1 MSVPAIPAIVPRQG
15 GLGARLSNTWAYVF
29 TGVMILLS
37 LFPVYWVFTVSLK
50 TRRDGLVSPPLWLFD
65 PTAANYLKLW
75 SHDTFKYTFLNSV
88 VVTIIGL
95 ALSLAIAIPTAY
107 AIVRMKVRG
116 RNLVGVWLILAFML
130 PEFLFVIPMF
140 SLYQWT
146 GLYDTHVGLAL
157 MYQVHVLPLSIWL
170 LSSFFRE
177 INPAIDEAARIEGA
191 SHWQILTR
199 IYVPCTLPGIAATAV
214 LNAIWIW
221 NELAIA
227 IGLTFSRAQTITL
240 GVTSF
245 RGYAALDWGA
255 MTAASIIAIV
265 PMLLFA
271 IVAQKH
277 IVKGLTLGAVKG

>member
-1 MSVPAIPAIVPRQG
+1 MSARAGR
-15 GLGARLSNTWAYVF
+15 LGKRLSLGWAYVF
-29 TGVMILLS
+29 TGAMVVFS
-37 LFPVYWVFTVSLK
+37 LFPVYWVLATSLK
-50 TRRDGLVSPPLWLFD
+50 TKRDGLANPPLWIFD

-75 SHDTFKYTFLNSV
+75 THDTFKYTFLNSII
-88 VVTIIGL
+88 VTAIGV

-116 RNLVGVWLILAFML
+116 RNLVGVWLILAYML
-130 PEFLFVIPMF
+130 PEFLFVLPMF

-191 SHWQILTR
+191 TNFQILTR
-199 IYVPCTLPGIAATAV
+199 IYIPCTLPGLVATAI

-227 IGLTFSRAQTITL
+227 LGLTFSKAQTVTL

>member
-1 MSVPAIPAIVPRQG
+1 MSEVMRSNR
-15 GLGARLSNTWAYVF
+15 LGERLSIGWAYVF
-29 TGVMILLS
+29 TGAMVLFS
-37 LFPVYWVFTVSLK
+37 LFPVYWVLATSLK
-50 TRRDGLVSPPLWLFD
+50 TKRDGLANPPLWIFD

-75 SHDTFKYTFLNSV
+75 THDTFRYTFMNSV
-88 VVTIIGL
+88 IVTIIGVLL
-95 ALSLAIAIPTAY
+95 ALAIAIPTAY
-107 AIVRMKVRG
+107 AIVRMKIRG
-116 RNLVGVWLILAFML
+116 RNLVGVWLILAYML
-130 PEFLFVIPMF
+130 PEFLFVLPMF

-146 GLYDTHVGLAL
+146 GLYDTHIGLAL
-157 MYQVHVLPLSIWL
+157 MYQVHVLPLSVWL

-191 SHWQILTR
+191 CNFQILTK
-199 IYVPCTLPGIAATAV
+199 IYIPCTLPGMVATAI

-227 IGLTFSRAQTITL
+227 LGLTFSKAQTVTL

-245 RGYAALDWGA
+245 RGYASLDWGA
-255 MTAASIIAIV
+255 MTAASIIAII

-271 IVAQKH
+271 IIAQKH

>member
-1 MSVPAIPAIVPRQG
+1 MLRQT
-15 GLGARLSNTWAYVF
+15 GLANFHKIWAYLF
-29 TGVMILLS
+29 TGGMILLS
-37 LFPVYWVFTVSLK
+37 LFPVYWVLTVSLK
-50 TRRDGLVSPPLWLFD
+50 SKRDSLANPPLWLFE
-65 PTAANYLKLW
+65 PVTSSYIKLW
-75 SHDTFKYTFLNSV
+75 NHDTFKDTFFNS
-88 VVTIIGL
+88 IIITLIGII
-95 ALSLAIAIPTAY
+95 LSLAIALPTAY
-107 AIVRMKVRG
+107 ALVRLKLKG
-116 RNLVGVWLILAFML
+116 KNLVGIWLILAYML
-130 PEFLFVIPMF
+130 PEFLFVLPMF

-146 GLYDTHVGLAL
+146 GLYDTYLGLAL

-177 INPAIDEAARIEGA
+177 INPAIDEAARIEGC

-199 IYVPCTLPGIAATAV
+199 IYIPCTLPGLVATAI

-227 IGLTFSRAQTITL
+227 LGLTFSNAQTVTL

-255 MTAASIIAIV
+255 MTAASIVAII

-271 IVAQKH
+271 LVAQKH
-277 IVKGLTLGAVKG
+277 IVKGITLGAVKG

>member
-1 MSVPAIPAIVPRQG
+1 MAGATITPTSGR
-15 GLGARLSNTWAYVF
+15 LMARLSTAWAYVF
-29 TGVMILLS
+29 TGAMVLFS
-37 LFPVYWVFTVSLK
+37 LFPVYWVLTVSLK
-50 TRRDGLVSPPLWLFD
+50 SKRDSLANPPLWLFD
-65 PTAANYLKLW
+65 PVAANYVKLW
-75 SHDTFKYTFLNSV
+75 SHDTFRYTFLNSV
-88 VVTIIGL
+88 IITILGVV
-95 ALSLAIAIPTAY
+95 LSLAIAIPTAY
-107 AIVRMKVRG
+107 AIVRLKIRG
-116 RNLVGVWLILAFML
+116 QNIVGVWLIFAYML
-130 PEFLFVIPMF
+130 PEFLFVLPMF

-177 INPAIDEAARIEGA
+177 INPAIDEAARIEGC
-191 SHWQILTR
+191 SNWQILTK
-199 IYVPCTLPGIAATAV
+199 IYVPCTLPGMVATAI

-227 IGLTFSRAQTITL
+227 LGLTFSKAQTVTL

-265 PMLLFA
+265 PMLIFA

>member
-1 MSVPAIPAIVPRQG
+1 MASTSITGTAGR
-15 GLGARLSNTWAYVF
+15 RLSHAWAYIF
-29 TGVMILLS
+29 TGVMVLFS
-37 LFPVYWVFTVSLK
+37 LFPVYWVLATSLK
-50 TRRDGLVSPPLWLFD
+50 SKRDGLANPPLWLFD
-65 PTAANYLKLW
+65 PVAANYLKLW

-88 VVTIIGL
+88 IVTGL
-95 ALSLAIAIPTAY
+95 GIALSLAIAIPTAY
-107 AIVRMKVRG
+107 AIARLKIRG
-116 RNLVGVWLILAFML
+116 RNIVGVWLILAYML
-130 PEFLFVIPMF
+130 PEFLFVLPMF

-177 INPAIDEAARIEGA
+177 IDPAIDEAARIEGC
-191 SHWQILTR
+191 SNWQILTR
-199 IYVPCTLPGIAATAV
+199 IYVPCTLPGLVATAI

-227 IGLTFSRAQTITL
+227 LGLTFSRAQTVTL

-255 MTAASIIAIV
+255 MTAASIIAII
-265 PMLLFA
+265 PMLIFA

>member
-1 MSVPAIPAIVPRQG
+1 MSVTEYLPQKS
-15 GLGARLSNTWAYVF
+15 RLSERLSTWWAYVF
-29 TGVMILLS
+29 TCAMVLFS
-37 LFPVYWVFTVSLK
+37 LFPVYWVLATSLK
-50 TRRDGLVSPPLWLFD
+50 SKKDGLANPPLWIFD
-65 PTAANYLKLW
+65 PTTANYLKLW
-75 SHDTFKYTFLNSV
+75 THDTFKYTFLNSV
-88 VVTIIGL
+88 IVTIIGV

-107 AIVRMKVRG
+107 ALVRMKIRG
-116 RNLVGVWLILAFML
+116 RKIVGVWLILAYML
-130 PEFLFVIPMF
+130 PEFLFVLPMF

-146 GLYDTHVGLAL
+146 GLYDTHIGLAL

-191 SHWQILTR
+191 SNFQILTK
-199 IYVPCTLPGIAATAV
+199 IYIPCTLPGMVATAI

-227 IGLTFSRAQTITL
+227 LGLTFSKAQTVTL

-255 MTAASIIAIV
+255 MTAASIIAII
-265 PMLLFA
+265 PMLIFA

>member
-1 MSVPAIPAIVPRQG
+1 MSAAAMTEAAGRVKRK
-15 GLGARLSNTWAYVF
+15 LSSAWAYIF
-29 TGVMILLS
+29 TAAMVLFS
-37 LFPVYWVFTVSLK
+37 LFPVYWVFATSLK
-50 TRRDGLVSPPLWLFD
+50 SKRDGLSNPPLWLFD
-65 PTAANYLKLW
+65 PVSANYLKLW
-75 SHDTFKYTFLNSV
+75 SHDTFKDTFLNSV
-88 VVTIIGL
+88 IVTGL
-95 ALSLAIAIPTAY
+95 GVALSLAIAIPTAY
-107 AIVRMKVRG
+107 AIARLKIKG
-116 RNLVGVWLILAFML
+116 RNIVGVWLILAYML
-130 PEFLFVIPMF
+130 PEFLFVLPMF

-177 INPAIDEAARIEGA
+177 INPAIDEAARIEGC
-191 SHWQILTR
+191 SNWQILTR
-199 IYVPCTLPGIAATAV
+199 IYVPCTLPGLVATAI

-227 IGLTFSRAQTITL
+227 LGLTFSRAQTVTL

-255 MTAASIIAIV
+255 MTAASIIAII

-271 IVAQKH
+271 IMAQKH

>member
-1 MSVPAIPAIVPRQG
+1 MNRAPSRMMN
-15 GLGARLSNTWAYVF
+15 GLSLGWAYVF
-29 TGVMILLS
+29 TGAMVLFS
-37 LFPVYWVFTVSLK
+37 LFPVYWVLATSLK
-50 TRRDGLVSPPLWLFD
+50 TKRDGLANPPLWLFD
-65 PTAANYLKLW
+65 PTTSNYLKLW
-75 SHDTFKYTFLNSV
+75 THDTFKYTFMNSV
-88 VVTIIGL
+88 IVTIFGVL
-95 ALSLAIAIPTAY
+95 LSLAIAIPTAY

-116 RNLVGVWLILAFML
+116 RNLVGGWLILAYML
-130 PEFLFVIPMF
+130 PEFLFVLPMF

-157 MYQVHVLPLSIWL
+157 KYQVPVLPLSIL
-170 LSSFFRE
+170 PLSPSFRE

-191 SHWQILTR
+191 SNLQILTR
-199 IYVPCTLPGIAATAV
+199 IYIPCTLPGMVATAI

-227 IGLTFSRAQTITL
+227 LGLTFSKAQTVTL

-255 MTAASIIAIV
+255 MTAASIIAII

>member
-1 MSVPAIPAIVPRQG
+1 MLWQT
-15 GLGARLSNTWAYVF
+15 GLANFHKIWAYLF
-29 TGVMILLS
+29 TGGMILLS
-37 LFPVYWVFTVSLK
+37 LFPVYWVLTVSLK
-50 TRRDGLVSPPLWLFD
+50 SKRDSLATPPLWLFE
-65 PTAANYLKLW
+65 PATSSYLKLW
-75 SHDTFKYTFLNSV
+75 NHDTFRDTFFNS
-88 VVTIIGL
+88 IIITLIGIV
-95 ALSLAIAIPTAY
+95 LSLAIALPTAY
-107 AIVRMKVRG
+107 ALVRLKLKG
-116 RNLVGVWLILAFML
+116 KNLVGIWLILAYML
-130 PEFLFVIPMF
+130 PEFLFVLPMF

-146 GLYDTHVGLAL
+146 GLYDTYLGLAL

-177 INPAIDEAARIEGA
+177 INPAIDEAARIEGC

-199 IYVPCTLPGIAATAV
+199 IYIPCTLPGLVATAI

-227 IGLTFSRAQTITL
+227 LGLTFSNAQTVTL

-255 MTAASIIAIV
+255 MTAASIIAII

-271 IVAQKH
+271 VVAQKH
-277 IVKGLTLGAVKG
+277 IVKGITLGAVKG

>member
-1 MSVPAIPAIVPRQG
+1 MVRQT
-15 GLGARLSNTWAYVF
+15 GLANFHKIWAYLF
-29 TGVMILLS
+29 TAGMILLS
-37 LFPVYWVFTVSLK
+37 LFPVYWVLTVSLK
-50 TRRDGLVSPPLWLFD
+50 SKRDSLANPPLWLFE
-65 PTAANYLKLW
+65 PATSSYLKLW
-75 SHDTFKYTFLNSV
+75 NHDTFRDTFFNS
-88 VVTIIGL
+88 IIITLIGIV
-95 ALSLAIAIPTAY
+95 LSLAIALPTAY
-107 AIVRMKVRG
+107 ALVRLKLKG
-116 RNLVGVWLILAFML
+116 KNLVGIWLILAYML
-130 PEFLFVIPMF
+130 PEFLFVLPMF

-146 GLYDTHVGLAL
+146 GLYDTYLGLAL

-177 INPAIDEAARIEGA
+177 INPAIDEAARIEGC

-199 IYVPCTLPGIAATAV
+199 IYIPCTLPGLVATAI

-227 IGLTFSRAQTITL
+227 LGLTFSNAQTVTL

-255 MTAASIIAIV
+255 MTAASIIAII

-271 IVAQKH
+271 VVAQKH
-277 IVKGLTLGAVKG
+277 IVKGITLGAVKG

>member
-1 MSVPAIPAIVPRQG
+1 MVRQI
-15 GLGARLSNTWAYVF
+15 GLVNFHKIWAYLF
-29 TGVMILLS
+29 TGGMILLS
-37 LFPVYWVFTVSLK
+37 LFPVYWVLTVSLK
-50 TRRDGLVSPPLWLFD
+50 SKRDSLANPPLWLFE
-65 PTAANYLKLW
+65 PVTSSYIKLW
-75 SHDTFKYTFLNSV
+75 NHDTFKDTFFNS
-88 VVTIIGL
+88 IIITLIGII
-95 ALSLAIAIPTAY
+95 LSLAIALPTAY
-107 AIVRMKVRG
+107 ALVRLKLKG
-116 RNLVGVWLILAFML
+116 KNLVGIWLILAYML
-130 PEFLFVIPMF
+130 PEFLFVLPMF

-146 GLYDTHVGLAL
+146 GLYDTYLGLAL

-177 INPAIDEAARIEGA
+177 INPAIDEAARIEGC

-199 IYVPCTLPGIAATAV
+199 IYIPCTLPGLVATAI

-227 IGLTFSRAQTITL
+227 LGLTFSNAQTVTL

-255 MTAASIIAIV
+255 MTAASIIAII

-271 IVAQKH
+271 VVAQKH
-277 IVKGLTLGAVKG
+277 IVKGITLGAVKG

>member
-1 MSVPAIPAIVPRQG
+1 MERQT
-15 GLGARLSNTWAYVF
+15 GLANFHKIWAYLF
-29 TGVMILLS
+29 TGGMILLS
-37 LFPVYWVFTVSLK
+37 LFPVYWVLTVSLK
-50 TRRDGLVSPPLWLFD
+50 SKRDSLANPPLWLFE
-65 PTAANYLKLW
+65 PVTSSYIKLW
-75 SHDTFKYTFLNSV
+75 NHDTFKDTFFNS
-88 VVTIIGL
+88 IIITLIGII
-95 ALSLAIAIPTAY
+95 LSLAIALPTAY
-107 AIVRMKVRG
+107 ALVRLKLKG
-116 RNLVGVWLILAFML
+116 KNLVGIWLILAYML
-130 PEFLFVIPMF
+130 PEFLFVLPMF

-146 GLYDTHVGLAL
+146 GLYDTYLGLAL

-177 INPAIDEAARIEGA
+177 INPAIDEAARIEGC

-199 IYVPCTLPGIAATAV
+199 IYIPCTLPGLVATAI

-227 IGLTFSRAQTITL
+227 LGLTFSNAQTVTL

-255 MTAASIIAIV
+255 MTAASIIAII

-271 IVAQKH
+271 LVAQKH
-277 IVKGLTLGAVKG
+277 IVKGITLGAVKG

>member
-1 MSVPAIPAIVPRQG
+1 MWRQTIQVRFSK
-15 GLGARLSNTWAYVF
+15 LWAYLF
-29 TGVMILLS
+29 TGSMILFS
-37 LFPVYWVFTVSLK
+37 LFPVYWVLTVSLK
-50 TRRDGLVSPPLWLFD
+50 SKRDSLSNPPLWLFE
-65 PTAANYLKLW
+65 PVTSSYTKIWN
-75 SHDTFKYTFLNSV
+75 HDTFKDTFFNS
-88 VVTIIGL
+88 IIITLIGI
-95 ALSLAIAIPTAY
+95 ALSLAIALPTAY
-107 AIVRMKVRG
+107 ALVRLRLRG
-116 RNLVGVWLILAFML
+116 KNVVGIWLILAYML
-130 PEFLFVIPMF
+130 PEFLFVLPMF
-140 SLYQWT
+140 SLYQWA
-146 GLYDTHVGLAL
+146 GLYDTHFGLAL

-177 INPAIDEAARIEGA
+177 INPAIDEAARIEGC

-199 IYVPCTLPGIAATAV
+199 IYIPCTLPGLVATAI

-227 IGLTFSRAQTITL
+227 LGLTFSNAQTVTL

-255 MTAASIIAIV
+255 MTAASIIAII

-271 IVAQKH
+271 AVAQKH

>member
-1 MSVPAIPAIVPRQG
+1 MNFVFALPRAVR
-15 GLGARLSNTWAYVF
+15 LGRRLPLAWAYVF
-29 TGVMILLS
+29 TGAMVLFS
-37 LFPVYWVFTVSLK
+37 LFPVYWVLATALK
-50 TRRDGLVSPPLWLFD
+50 TKRDGLANPPLWLFD
-65 PTAANYLKLW
+65 PTAANFLKLW
-75 SHDTFKYTFLNSV
+75 THDTFKYTFLNSV
-88 VVTIIGL
+88 IVTFIGV
-95 ALSLAIAIPTAY
+95 ALSLAIAIPAAY

-116 RNLVGVWLILAFML
+116 RNIVGIWLILAYML
-130 PEFLFVIPMF
+130 PEFLFVLPMF

-191 SHWQILTR
+191 THFQILTR
-199 IYVPCTLPGIAATAV
+199 IYIPCTMPGMGATAI
-214 LNAIWIW
+214 LNTIWIW

-227 IGLTFSRAQTITL
+227 IGLTFSRAQTVTL

-245 RGYAALDWGA
+245 RGYTALDWGA
-255 MTAASIIAIV
+255 MTAASIIAII

-271 IVAQKH
+271 VVAQKH

>member
-1 MSVPAIPAIVPRQG
+1 MRLRAVPVLRG
-15 GLGARLSNTWAYVF
+15 GLGSRLSLTWAYVF
-29 TGVMILLS
+29 TGAMILFS
-37 LFPVYWVFTVSLK
+37 LFPVYWVLTVSLK
-50 TRRDGLVSPPLWLFD
+50 TRRDGLASPPLWIFD
-65 PTAANYLKLW
+65 PTAAHYLKLW
-75 SHDTFKYTFLNSV
+75 THETFRSTFLNSV
-88 VVTIIGL
+88 IVTTIGVV
-95 ALSLAIAIPTAY
+95 LSLVIAIPTAY

-116 RNLVGVWLILAFML
+116 RNLIGAWLILAYML

-146 GLYDTHVGLAL
+146 GLYDTHAGLAL

-191 SHWQILTR
+191 SHWQILSR
-199 IYVPCTLPGIAATAV
+199 IYVPCTLPGMAATAV

-227 IGLTFSRAQTITL
+227 LGLTFSRAQTVTL

-255 MTAASIIAIV
+255 MTAASIVAIM

-271 IVAQKH
+271 IIAQKH
-277 IVKGLTLGAVKG
+277 IVKGLSLGAVKG

>member
-1 MSVPAIPAIVPRQG
+1 MVRQT
-15 GLGARLSNTWAYVF
+15 GLANFHKIWAYLF
-29 TGVMILLS
+29 TGGMILLS
-37 LFPVYWVFTVSLK
+37 LFPVYWVLTVSLK
-50 TRRDGLVSPPLWLFD
+50 SKRDSLANPPLWLFE
-65 PTAANYLKLW
+65 PATSSYLKLW
-75 SHDTFKYTFLNSV
+75 NHDTFRDTFFNS
-88 VVTIIGL
+88 IIITLIGIV
-95 ALSLAIAIPTAY
+95 LSLAIALPTAY
-107 AIVRMKVRG
+107 ALVRLKLKG
-116 RNLVGVWLILAFML
+116 KNLVGIWLILAYML
-130 PEFLFVIPMF
+130 PEFLFVLPMF

-146 GLYDTHVGLAL
+146 GLYDTYLGLAL

-177 INPAIDEAARIEGA
+177 INPAIDEAARIEGC

-199 IYVPCTLPGIAATAV
+199 IYIPCTLPGLVATAI

-227 IGLTFSRAQTITL
+227 LGLTFSNAQTVTL

-255 MTAASIIAIV
+255 MTAASIVAII

-271 IVAQKH
+271 FVAQKH
-277 IVKGLTLGAVKG
+277 IVKGITLGAVKG

>member
-1 MSVPAIPAIVPRQG
+1 MLRQT
-15 GLGARLSNTWAYVF
+15 GLANFHKIWAYLF
-29 TGVMILLS
+29 TGGMILLS
-37 LFPVYWVFTVSLK
+37 LFPVYWVLTVSLK
-50 TRRDGLVSPPLWLFD
+50 SKRDSLANPPLWLFE
-65 PTAANYLKLW
+65 PATSSYLKLW
-75 SHDTFKYTFLNSV
+75 NHDTFRDTFFNS
-88 VVTIIGL
+88 IIITLIGIV
-95 ALSLAIAIPTAY
+95 LSLAIALPTAY
-107 AIVRMKVRG
+107 ALVRLKLKG
-116 RNLVGVWLILAFML
+116 KNLVGIWLILAYML
-130 PEFLFVIPMF
+130 PEFLFVLPMF

-146 GLYDTHVGLAL
+146 GLYDTYLGLAL

-177 INPAIDEAARIEGA
+177 INPAIDEAARIEGC

-199 IYVPCTLPGIAATAV
+199 IYIPCTLPGLVATAI

-227 IGLTFSRAQTITL
+227 LGLTFSNAQTVTL

-255 MTAASIIAIV
+255 MTAASIIAII

-271 IVAQKH
+271 LVAQKH
-277 IVKGLTLGAVKG
+277 IVKGITLGAVKG

>member
-1 MSVPAIPAIVPRQG
+1 MGAAAAGPHMGR
-15 GLGARLSNTWAYVF
+15 LGTRLSGAWAYLF
-29 TGVMILLS
+29 TGTMVLFS
-37 LFPVYWVFTVSLK
+37 LFPVYWVLAVSLK
-50 TRRDGLVSPPLWLFD
+50 SRRDGLANPPLWVFD
-65 PTAANYLKLW
+65 PTALNYLKLW
-75 SHDTFKYTFLNSV
+75 NHDTFKYTFLNSV
-88 VVTIIGL
+88 GVTVLGVM
-95 ALSLAIAIPTAY
+95 LSLAIATPTAY

-116 RNLVGVWLILAFML
+116 RELVGIWLILAYML
-130 PEFLFVIPMF
+130 PEFLFVLPMF

-177 INPAIDEAARIEGA
+177 LNPAIDEAAQIEGA
-191 SHWQILTR
+191 SKLQILTK
-199 IYVPCTLPGIAATAV
+199 IYIPCTLPGMVATAI

-227 IGLTFSRAQTITL
+227 LGLTFSKAQTVTL

-255 MTAASIIAIV
+255 MTAASIVAII

-271 IVAQKH
+271 IMAQKH

>member
-1 MSVPAIPAIVPRQG
+1 MLQQT
-15 GLGARLSNTWAYVF
+15 GLANFHKIWAYLF
-29 TGVMILLS
+29 TGGMILLS
-37 LFPVYWVFTVSLK
+37 LFPVYWVLTVSLK
-50 TRRDGLVSPPLWLFD
+50 SKRDSLANPPLWLFE
-65 PTAANYLKLW
+65 PATSSYLKLW
-75 SHDTFKYTFLNSV
+75 NHDTFRDTFFNS
-88 VVTIIGL
+88 IIITLIGIV
-95 ALSLAIAIPTAY
+95 LSLAIALPTAY
-107 AIVRMKVRG
+107 ALVRLKLKG
-116 RNLVGVWLILAFML
+116 KNLVGIWLILAYML
-130 PEFLFVIPMF
+130 PEFLFVLPMF

-146 GLYDTHVGLAL
+146 GLYDTYLGLAL

-177 INPAIDEAARIEGA
+177 INPAIDEAARIEGC

-199 IYVPCTLPGIAATAV
+199 IYIPCTLPGLVATAI

-227 IGLTFSRAQTITL
+227 LGLTFSNAQTVTL

-255 MTAASIIAIV
+255 MTAASIIAII

-271 IVAQKH
+271 VVAQKH
-277 IVKGLTLGAVKG
+277 IVKGITLGAVKG

>member
-1 MSVPAIPAIVPRQG
+1 MSSTVISAPAGRWSE
-15 GLGARLSNTWAYVF
+15 RLSTGWAYLF
-29 TGVMILLS
+29 TGAMVLFS
-37 LFPVYWVFTVSLK
+37 LFPVYWVLATSLK
-50 TRRDGLVSPPLWLFD
+50 TKRDGLANPPLWLFD
-65 PTAANYLKLW
+65 PTSANFLKLW
-75 SHDTFKYTFLNSV
+75 THDTFRYTFLNSV
-88 VVTIIGL
+88 IVTSLGVV
-95 ALSLAIAIPTAY
+95 LSLAIAVPTAY
-107 AIVRMKVRG
+107 AIVRMRLRG
-116 RNLVGVWLILAFML
+116 QNLIGVWLILAYML
-130 PEFLFVIPMF
+130 PEFLFVLPMF

-191 SHWQILTR
+191 SNLQILTK
-199 IYVPCTLPGIAATAV
+199 IYIPCTLPGMVATAI

-227 IGLTFSRAQTITL
+227 LGLTFSKAQTVTL

-255 MTAASIIAIV
+255 MTAASIIAII

-271 IVAQKH
+271 IIAQKH

>member
-1 MSVPAIPAIVPRQG
+1 MVRQT
-15 GLGARLSNTWAYVF
+15 GLANFHKIWAYLF
-29 TGVMILLS
+29 TGGMILLS
-37 LFPVYWVFTVSLK
+37 LFPVYWVLTVSLK
-50 TRRDGLVSPPLWLFD
+50 SKRDSLANPPLWLFE
-65 PTAANYLKLW
+65 PATSSYLKLW
-75 SHDTFKYTFLNSV
+75 NHDTFRDTFFNS
-88 VVTIIGL
+88 IIITLIGIV
-95 ALSLAIAIPTAY
+95 LSLAIALPTAY
-107 AIVRMKVRG
+107 ALVRLKLKG
-116 RNLVGVWLILAFML
+116 KNLVGIWLILAYML
-130 PEFLFVIPMF
+130 PEFLFVLPMF

-146 GLYDTHVGLAL
+146 GLYDTYLGLAL

-177 INPAIDEAARIEGA
+177 INPAIDEAARIEGC

-199 IYVPCTLPGIAATAV
+199 IYIPCTLPGLVATAI

-227 IGLTFSRAQTITL
+227 LGLTFSNAQTVTL

-255 MTAASIIAIV
+255 MTAASIIAII

-271 IVAQKH
+271 VVAQKH
-277 IVKGLTLGAVKG
+277 IVKGITLGAVKG

>member
-1 MSVPAIPAIVPRQG
+1 MWRQTIQVRFSK
-15 GLGARLSNTWAYVF
+15 LWAYLF
-29 TGVMILLS
+29 TGSMILFS
-37 LFPVYWVFTVSLK
+37 LFPVYWVLTVSLK
-50 TRRDGLVSPPLWLFD
+50 SKRDSLSNPPLWLFQ
-65 PTAANYLKLW
+65 PVASSYTKIWN
-75 SHDTFKYTFLNSV
+75 HDTFKDTFFNS
-88 VVTIIGL
+88 IIITLIGI
-95 ALSLAIAIPTAY
+95 ALSLAIALPTAY
-107 AIVRMKVRG
+107 ALVRLRLRG
-116 RNLVGVWLILAFML
+116 KNLMGIWLILAYML
-130 PEFLFVIPMF
+130 PEFLFVLPMF
-140 SLYQWT
+140 SLYQWA
-146 GLYDTHVGLAL
+146 GLYDTHFGLAL

-177 INPAIDEAARIEGA
+177 INPAIDEAARIEGC

-199 IYVPCTLPGIAATAV
+199 IYIPCTLPGLVATAI

-227 IGLTFSRAQTITL
+227 LGLTFSNAQTVTL

-255 MTAASIIAIV
+255 MTAASIIAII

-271 IVAQKH
+271 AVAQKH

>member
-1 MSVPAIPAIVPRQG
+1 MVRQT
-15 GLGARLSNTWAYVF
+15 GLANFHKIWAYLF
-29 TGVMILLS
+29 TGGMILLS
-37 LFPVYWVFTVSLK
+37 LFPVYWVLTVSLK
-50 TRRDGLVSPPLWLFD
+50 SKRDSLANPPLWLFE
-65 PTAANYLKLW
+65 PATSSYLKLW
-75 SHDTFKYTFLNSV
+75 NHDTFRDTFFNS
-88 VVTIIGL
+88 IIITLIGIV
-95 ALSLAIAIPTAY
+95 LSLAIALPTAY
-107 AIVRMKVRG
+107 ALVRLKLKG
-116 RNLVGVWLILAFML
+116 KNLVGIWLILAYML
-130 PEFLFVIPMF
+130 PEFLFVLPMF

-146 GLYDTHVGLAL
+146 GLYDTYLGLAL

-177 INPAIDEAARIEGA
+177 INPAIDEAARIEGC

-199 IYVPCTLPGIAATAV
+199 IYIPCTLPGLVATAI

-227 IGLTFSRAQTITL
+227 LGLTFSSAQTVTL

-255 MTAASIIAIV
+255 MTAASIIAII

-271 IVAQKH
+271 VVAQKH
-277 IVKGLTLGAVKG
+277 IVKGITLGAVKG

>member
-1 MSVPAIPAIVPRQG
+1 MALLRRSRHQ
-15 GLGARLSNTWAYVF
+15 LGTAWAYIF
-29 TGVMILLS
+29 TAAMVLFS
-37 LFPVYWVFTVSLK
+37 LFPVYWVLTVALK
-50 TRRDGLVSPPLWLFD
+50 SKRDGLANPPLWLFD
-65 PTAANYLKLW
+65 PVASNFAKLW
-75 SHDTFKYTFLNSV
+75 SHETFKYTFLNSV
-88 VVTIIGL
+88 VVTSIGVAL
-95 ALSLAIAIPTAY
+95 ALAIAIPTAY
-107 AIVRMKVRG
+107 AIVRMKIRG
-116 RNLVGVWLILAFML
+116 RNIVGVWLILAYML
-130 PEFLFVIPMF
+130 PEFLFVLPMF

-177 INPAIDEAARIEGA
+177 INPAIDEAARIEGC
-191 SHWQILTR
+191 SNWQILTR
-199 IYVPCTLPGIAATAV
+199 IYVPCTLPGLTATAV

-227 IGLTFSRAQTITL
+227 LGLTFSKAQTVTL

-255 MTAASIIAIV
+255 MTAASIIAIL

-271 IVAQKH
+271 IFAQKH

>member
-1 MSVPAIPAIVPRQG
+1 MAGAAITAPIGR
-15 GLGARLSNTWAYVF
+15 LRKRLSSAWAYLF
-29 TGVMILLS
+29 TMAMVLFS
-37 LFPVYWVFTVSLK
+37 LFPVYWVLTVSLK
-50 TRRDGLVSPPLWLFD
+50 SKRDGLANPPLWLFD
-65 PTAANYLKLW
+65 PVAANYLKLW

-88 VVTIIGL
+88 IVTGL
-95 ALSLAIAIPTAY
+95 GVALSLAIAIPTAY
-107 AIVRMKVRG
+107 AVARLKIRG
-116 RNLVGVWLILAFML
+116 RNIVGIWLILAYML
-130 PEFLFVIPMF
+130 PEFLFVLPMF

-177 INPAIDEAARIEGA
+177 VNPAIDDAARIEGC
-191 SHWQILTR
+191 SNWQILTR
-199 IYVPCTLPGIAATAV
+199 IYIPCTLPGMVATAI

-227 IGLTFSRAQTITL
+227 LGLTFSRAQTVTL

-255 MTAASIIAIV
+255 MTAASIIAII
-265 PMLLFA
+265 PMLIFA
-271 IVAQKH
+271 LVAQKY

>member
-1 MSVPAIPAIVPRQG
+1 MWRHTIQVRFSK
-15 GLGARLSNTWAYVF
+15 LWAYLF
-29 TGVMILLS
+29 TGSMILFS
-37 LFPVYWVFTVSLK
+37 LFPVYWVLTVSLK
-50 TRRDGLVSPPLWLFD
+50 SKRDSLSNPPLWLFQ
-65 PTAANYLKLW
+65 PVASSYTKIWN
-75 SHDTFKYTFLNSV
+75 HDTFKDTFFNS
-88 VVTIIGL
+88 IIITLIGI
-95 ALSLAIAIPTAY
+95 ALSLAIALPTAY
-107 AIVRMKVRG
+107 ALVRLRLRG
-116 RNLVGVWLILAFML
+116 KNVVGIWLILAYML
-130 PEFLFVIPMF
+130 PEFLFVLPMF
-140 SLYQWT
+140 SLYQWA
-146 GLYDTHVGLAL
+146 GLYDTHFGLAL

-177 INPAIDEAARIEGA
+177 INPAIDEAARIEGC

-199 IYVPCTLPGIAATAV
+199 IYIPCTLPGLVATAI

-227 IGLTFSRAQTITL
+227 LGLTFSNAQTVTL

-255 MTAASIIAIV
+255 MTAASIIAII

-271 IVAQKH
+271 AVAQKH

>member
-1 MSVPAIPAIVPRQG
+1 MVASAPGTRFTV
-15 GLGARLSNTWAYVF
+15 RLSTCWACVF
-29 TGVMILLS
+29 TGACVLFS
-37 LFPVYWVFTVSLK
+37 LFPVYWVLTVTLKSKRDSLAN
-50 TRRDGLVSPPLWLFD
+50 PPLWLFE
-65 PTAANYLKLW
+65 PVAQNYIKLW
-75 SHDTFKYTFLNSV
+75 SHETFKYTFLNSV
-88 VVTIIGL
+88 IVTLLGV

-107 AIVRMKVRG
+107 AIVRLRMRG
-116 RNLVGVWLILAFML
+116 RNIIGVWLILAYML
-130 PEFLFVIPMF
+130 PEFLFVLPMF

-177 INPAIDEAARIEGA
+177 IHPAIDEAARMEGC
-191 SHWQILTR
+191 SNWQILTK
-199 IYVPCTLPGIAATAV
+199 IYVPCTLPGMVATAI

-227 IGLTFSRAQTITL
+227 LGLTFSRAQTVTL
-240 GVTSF
+240 GVTGF

-255 MTAASIIAIV
+255 MTAASIVAIF
-265 PMLLFA
+265 PMLVFA
-271 IVAQKH
+271 IIAQKH

>member
-1 MSVPAIPAIVPRQG
+1 MLRKT
-15 GLGARLSNTWAYVF
+15 GLANFQKIWAYLF
-29 TGVMILLS
+29 TGGMILLS
-37 LFPVYWVFTVSLK
+37 LFPVYWVLTVSLK
-50 TRRDGLVSPPLWLFD
+50 SKRDSLANPPLWLFE
-65 PTAANYLKLW
+65 PVTSSYLKLW
-75 SHDTFKYTFLNSV
+75 NHDTFKETFFNS
-88 VVTIIGL
+88 IIITLIGIV
-95 ALSLAIAIPTAY
+95 LSLAIALPTAY
-107 AIVRMKVRG
+107 ALVRLKLKG
-116 RNLVGVWLILAFML
+116 KNLVGIWLILAYML
-130 PEFLFVIPMF
+130 PEFLFVLPMF

-146 GLYDTHVGLAL
+146 GLYDTYLGLAL

-177 INPAIDEAARIEGA
+177 INPAIDEAARIEGC

-199 IYVPCTLPGIAATAV
+199 IYIPCTLPGLVATAI

-227 IGLTFSRAQTITL
+227 LGLTFSNAQTVTL

-255 MTAASIIAIV
+255 MTAASIIAII

-271 IVAQKH
+271 VVAQKH
-277 IVKGLTLGAVKG
+277 IVKGITLGAVKG

>member
-1 MSVPAIPAIVPRQG
+1 MS
-15 GLGARLSNTWAYVF
+15 ARAVMSPGRDPCASLSRAWAWVF
-29 TGVMILLS
+29 TGAMVLFS
-37 LFPVYWVFTVSLK
+37 LFPVYWVLTVSLK
-50 TRRDGLVSPPLWLFD
+50 SRRDGLASPPLWIFD
-65 PTAANYLKLW
+65 PTVANYLKLW
-75 SHDTFKYTFLNSV
+75 SHETFRYTFLNSV
-88 VVTIIGL
+88 IVTSIGV

-107 AIVRMKVRG
+107 AIVRMKIRG
-116 RNLVGVWLILAFML
+116 RNIVGVWLILAYML

-170 LSSFFRE
+170 LASFFRE

-199 IYVPCTLPGIAATAV
+199 IYVPCAMPGMAATAV

-227 IGLTFSRAQTITL
+227 LGLTFSKAQTVTL

-271 IVAQKH
+271 IAAQKH
-277 IVKGLTLGAVKG
+277 IVKGLSLGAVKG

>member
-1 MSVPAIPAIVPRQG
+1 MVRQT
-15 GLGARLSNTWAYVF
+15 GLANFHKIWAYLF
-29 TGVMILLS
+29 TGGMILLS
-37 LFPVYWVFTVSLK
+37 LFPVYWVLTVSLK
-50 TRRDGLVSPPLWLFD
+50 SKRDSLANPPLWLFE
-65 PTAANYLKLW
+65 PATSSYLKLW
-75 SHDTFKYTFLNSV
+75 NHDTFRDTFFNS
-88 VVTIIGL
+88 IIITLIGII
-95 ALSLAIAIPTAY
+95 LSLAIALPTAY
-107 AIVRMKVRG
+107 ALVRLKLKG
-116 RNLVGVWLILAFML
+116 KNLVGIWLILAYML
-130 PEFLFVIPMF
+130 PEFLFVLPMF

-146 GLYDTHVGLAL
+146 GLYDTYLGLAL

-177 INPAIDEAARIEGA
+177 INPAIDEAARIEGC

-199 IYVPCTLPGIAATAV
+199 IYIPCTLPGLVATAI

-227 IGLTFSRAQTITL
+227 LGLTFSNAQTVTL

-255 MTAASIIAIV
+255 MTAASIIAII

-271 IVAQKH
+271 VVAQKH
-277 IVKGLTLGAVKG
+277 IVKGITLGAVKG